1 MEFFKGISKMMGFD
15 DEEDDEELLEDMEET
30 CDEDEDEIEIEPFV
44 SKKQNKIVNIHTASS
59 TKVVISKPSNYDEG
73 KTIVDNL
80 KSRKIVIVNLNGV
93 ESREGQRMLDFLIGT
108 IYALEGGLQ
117 PVEKGVF
124 ILTPSNVEVSNDLK
138 NELTSKGIFSSFK

>member
-15 DEEDDEELLEDMEET
+15 EDDDEELLENREENY
-30 CDEDEDEIEIEPFV
+30 DEGEEEIEIEPFV

-59 TKVVISKPSNYDEG
+59 SKVVISKPSNYDEG
-73 KTIVDNL
+73 KIIVDNL
-80 KSRKIVIVNLNGV
+80 KSRRIVIVNLNGV
-93 ESREGQRMLDFLIGT
+93 EPKEGQRILDFLIGA

-124 ILTPSNVEVSNDLK
+124 ILTPSNIEVSNELK
-138 NELTSKGIFSSFK
+138 NELTNKGIFSSFK

>member
-15 DEEDDEELLEDMEET
+15 DEEDDEELLDDREET

>member
-15 DEEDDEELLEDMEET
+15 EDEDDELLEDREENY
-30 CDEDEDEIEIEPFV
+30 DEGEDEIEIEPFV

-59 TKVVISKPSNYDEG
+59 SKVVISKPSNYDEG
-73 KTIVDNL
+73 KVIVDNL
-80 KSRKIVIVNLNGV
+80 KSRRIVIVNLNGV
-93 ESREGQRMLDFLIGT
+93 EPKEGQRILDFLIGA

-117 PVEKGVF
+117 AVEKGVF
-124 ILTPSNVEVSNDLK
+124 ILTPSNIEVSNELK